1 MTRESIMMFV
11 AEELPTFSVK
21 TFNLE
26 NLLNCINIRPWPVK
40 NYSVAHEGLWSIKRC
55 YVCCN

>member
-1 MTRESIMMFV
+1 MMFV